1 MIRFVYISGP
11 ITKGGPVKNTRKA
24 IDIAE
29 ECLKMGLI
37 PYVPHLNLLWEICYP
52 KKDSMYLK
60 MDLHWVE
67 KMDVIYRI
75 RGYSKGSDMECALA
89 KKLNIPI
96 VYSIK
101 QLQKLCHT

>member
-11 ITKGGPVKNTRKA
+11 ITVGGPVKNIRKA

-29 ECLKMGLI
+29 QALKMGLV

-52 KKDSMYLK
+52 KATQSYLK
-60 MDLHWVE
+60 MDLRWVE
-67 KMDVIYRI
+67 KMDAVYRI
-75 RGYSKGSDMECALA
+75 KGYSKGADMEVALA
-89 KKLNIPI
+89 KKLKIPI

-101 QLQKLCHT
+101 QLKNLCHT